1 MIAPPALS
9 RHNGLMNIVWTAA
22 LTVGPSAA
30 VLLFLFLKETL
41 L

>member
-1 MIAPPALS
+1 MIALAALS
-9 RHNGLMNIVWTAA
+9 RHNGLMNILWTAA

-30 VLLFLFLKETL
+30 VLLFLWLRETL